1 MTERRLG
8 REPSLQSLTVMDI
21 RKILPGLATTLATV
35 LSLAAAPAVASGLA
49 VGLGTALAP
58 AHLAAQDAEPLDY
71 SDGSNWLC
79 RPERDDVCASDLRA
93 TVVHPNGNL
102 AQTGWRPNPAAPID
116 CFYAYPT
123 VSTDQGEHA
132 DRTPDEAERRVVR
145 SQFARFAE
153 ICKPYAPYYRQV
165 TLAGLRAQMGNEGFS
180 LAEGRGYED
189 VVAAFRHYLE
199 NDNQGRGFVLI
210 GHSQGSF
217 ILQELIRQE
226 VEGQPVQDRM
236 ISAILPG
243 ATLAVPEGEEVGG
256 TFQSV
261 PLCTNP
267 EQTGCVIA
275 YSAFRSTAPPPANTL
290 FGSVPQ
296 EGMEAA
302 CTNPAYLPG
311 GIGQLQAYLSADGTT
326 IVGSGQERSWV
337 EGNEVE
343 TPFVR
348 LPGLLIAECATNE
361 HATYLEVTVEGDPSD
376 PRADDI
382 GGDLTPQWG
391 LHLIDVGLAQGNLM
405 DIVEQ
410 QSAAW
415 RNARSDRPLGL
426 GSPTASAGTDD
437 GGAAART
444 AAGVADD
451 GTRLETVWGDP
462 NLQGNWTNASLTPI
476 QRMPGM
482 DAVLS
487 QEQVAA
493 IEGQREN
500 LIEEQLQPSDPDREA
515 PPVGGTSIG
524 DPLFDAAAGG
534 TGGYNIQYIEAGR
547 QVARYNGEPRSSLIT
562 TPDDGRVPDL
572 TEHARQV
579 LAERR
584 AFNEQ
589 FGEFDHVEN
598 RSLAERCIKSFGSN
612 AGPPM
617 LPNYFYNNNY
627 TIVQSPDHVMI
638 MTEMVHDA
646 RIIHLE
652 DVEAPPEDVRYWFG
666 FSRGHWEGETLVVE
680 TTNVRQDQLFDNM
693 TYYPG
698 GSKDYKVVERFTRA
712 DENTINYEFTVVD
725 PDWYTAEWG
734 GQVPMERRDALL
746 YEYAC
751 HEGNHS
757 LFGVLSGARAQ
768 ERQQGE
774 GGAEQ
779 P

>member
-1 MTERRLG
+1 
-8 REPSLQSLTVMDI
+8 MDMH
-21 RKILPGLATTLATV
+21 RILPGVRVFAVALATM
-35 LSLAAAPAVASGLA
+35 LSAAAAPAVATGLA
-49 VGLGTALAP
+49 VGIGTALAP
-58 AHLAAQDAEPLDY
+58 APLAAQDAEPLDY
-71 SDGSNWLC
+71 ADGSNWLC
-79 RPERDDVCASDLRA
+79 RPERDDVCASDLSA

-102 AQTGWRPNPAAPID
+102 ARTRWRPNPAAPID

-123 VSTDQGEHA
+123 VSTDPGEHS

-145 SQFARFAE
+145 QQFARFAE
-153 ICKPYAPYYRQV
+153 ICRPYAPYYRQV
-165 TLAGLRAQMGNEGFS
+165 TLAGLRARLGQGGDAALDEGM
-180 LAEGRGYED
+180 GYED
-189 VVAAFRHYLE
+189 VRAAFRHYLE
-199 NDNQGRGFVLI
+199 NDNQGRGFVLV

-217 ILQELIRQE
+217 ILQELIREE
-226 VEGQPVQDRM
+226 VEGRPVQERM
-236 ISAILPG
+236 ISAILAG
-243 ATLAVPEGEEVGG
+243 ATLPVPEGEDVGG
-256 TFQSV
+256 AFQSV
-261 PLCTNP
+261 PLCRNP
-267 EQTGCVIA
+267 QQTGCVIA

-311 GIGQLQAYLSADGTT
+311 GIGELQAYLSADGTT
-326 IVGSGQERSWV
+326 IVGSGGDPSWV
-337 EGNEVE
+337 EGDEVE

-348 LPGLLIAECATNE
+348 LPGLLTAECATNE
-361 HATYLEVTVEGDPSD
+361 HATYLEVTVQGDPSD

-405 DIVEQ
+405 SIVEQ

-415 RNARSDRPLGL
+415 RDARSDRPLGL
-426 GSPTASAGTDD
+426 GSPTASAGEPM
-437 GGAAART
+437 
-444 AAGVADD
+444 
-451 GTRLETVWGDP
+451 ETLWGDP

-482 DAVLS
+482 DAALTP
-487 QEQVAA
+487 EQVAA
-493 IEGQREN
+493 IEGQRED

-515 PPVGGTSIG
+515 PPVGGTTIG

-547 QVARYNGEPRSSLIT
+547 QVARYDGEPRSSLVT
-562 TPDDGRVPDL
+562 TPSDGRIPEL
-572 TEHARQV
+572 TDHARRI
-579 LAERR
+579 LAEQR
-584 AFNEQ
+584 ALDER

-646 RIIHLE
+646 RVIHLE
-652 DVEAPPEDVRYWFG
+652 DDVDPPPEEVRLWYG
-666 FSRGHWEGETLVVE
+666 FSRGHWEGDTLVVE

-698 GSKDYKVVERFTRA
+698 GSRSYEVVERFTRA
-712 DENTINYEFTVVD
+712 DANTINYEFTVVD
-725 PDWYTAEWG
+725 PDWYTTEWG

-768 ERQQGE
+768 EQRTGE
-774 GGAEQ
+774 GEQ
-779 P
+779 ERP